1 MASRLVN
8 TLRKVKL
15 YPGDRPSTLGDER
28 DILATM
34 AVAQRLPG
42 IRSFFAM
49 SFKIMKRVPLR
60 KMKSALVDSGEI
72 ERIITKFTREEGKV
86 YNNTLGKLGFPPVR
100 FGPSGRVTGFVHDT
114 LKTAKGVIT
123 RKQPKQ
129 STVQEQKI
137 ESVLDTHIK
146 FLTEESFFQ
155 KAHKRA
161 KQKSLLTRNKV
172 TRDFYHD
179 YAAEYGVNYRS
190 RQMIKTGGKKA
201 NNIIV
206 GRMYFFRYEPSVPE
220 EEYDNWPLVIS
231 LYEDAD
237 NISGVNFH
245 HMDYKNRII
254 QLGRML
260 DFLNNQVYQKTSRLY
275 ATKFRKTLWNHRLF
289 RHSKASYRQYRTD
302 QIKSKIIEVHPM
314 DWELAITVPTE
325 RFLGIR
331 GNLIDNKR
339 MWKKTIRTAKEY

>member
-1 MASRLVN
+1 MPSLIN

-15 YPGDRPSTLGDER
+15 YPGDRKGGDSR
-28 DILATM
+28 DVLATM
-34 AVAQRLPG
+34 AIAQRLPG
-42 IRSFFAM
+42 IRSFFFT
-49 SFKIMKRVPLR
+49 SFKIIKRVPLR
-60 KMKSALVDSGEI
+60 QLKTALMDSGQI
-72 ERIITKFTREEGKV
+72 DSIVTKFTREEGRV
-86 YNNTLGKLGFPPVR
+86 YNNTLGKIGFPTLR
-100 FGPSGRVTGFVHDT
+100 FGPGGKVTGFARDT
-114 LKTAKGVIT
+114 LKAGQTLVK

-129 STVQEQKI
+129 STVQEQRI
-137 ESVLDTHIK
+137 ESTLDTHIK

-155 KAHKRA
+155 KAHKVA

-190 RQMIKTGGKKA
+190 RQMIKTGGKKS
-201 NNIIV
+201 NNILI
-206 GRMYFFRYEPSVPE
+206 GRMYFFRYEPSMPE

-260 DFLNNQVYQKTSRLY
+260 DFLNNQTYEKTSRLY
-275 ATKFRKTLWNHRLF
+275 ASKFRKTLWNHRLF

-325 RFLGIR
+325 RFLGVR
-331 GNLIDNKR
+331 GNLVDNKR
-339 MWKKTIRTAKEY
+339 MWKKTIKTAKEY